1 MTRCD
6 TIKNVKRSW
15 FDSQLSSL
23 VCKMFIQFWLQNLE
37 ADVSKADSQSL
48 SITIRSQRS
57 EIVFF
62 FRQCKV
68 INSLRELTKTN

>member
-1 MTRCD
+1 MLRYNKKCQAKLVWQP
-6 TIKNVKRSW
+6 IK
-15 FDSQLSSL
+15 FL

-48 SITIRSQRS
+48 STATRSQWS

-62 FRQCKV
+62 FV
-68 INSLRELTKTN
+68 DAESLIHLEN

>member
-1 MTRCD
+1 M
-6 TIKNVKRSW
+6 
-15 FDSQLSSL
+15 L
-23 VCKMFIQFWLQNLE
+23 IQFWLQNLE

-62 FRQCKV
+62 FVDAK
-68 INSLRELTKTN
+68 SLIHLES